1 MFFDEIIHGT
11 QYYRSPTPLPEEWEG
26 DIANLE
32 NFNLDTFQIRINW
45 RWNERVEGEYDFSDV
60 DRLMDLAEKYDR
72 KVIIKFLLECAPQY
86 VFDKYEG
93 TRIGPSGEQ
102 LRGGSH
108 GAFYGGWRPC
118 FTNPQ
123 VQAAAKR
130 FVEKVAERYADRK
143 NLILWNA
150 WNEIR
155 NRPIEDCF
163 CKHCRAGFG
172 KYLKKKFGS
181 IEKLNSFY
189 GAAEESFETINLPST
204 PHGFWDTF
212 EFKKYKGSED
222 LSDWLSFV
230 YDGIRKYDKKHP
242 IMAHVGFTSA
252 FQLSISDV
260 CDDYSVSKAVDFWGT
275 SVPCETAMNTHEKRL
290 DFMMLHDFLRSVD
303 KNYFIHEIYPGL
315 GMFKYTYDTPF
326 DMDFKT
332 YTSLAGGAK
341 GIVYWQYRAERVGHE
356 NDCAGIVRMDG
367 SPREVA
373 YAVGDFGADIKKNMK
388 YLTGAEVKD
397 AEIAIVFDFNSML
410 LSEIEDVCGPDFSFD
425 WSNPQFYY
433 RNAHA
438 GMYRLLRNYDY
449 AVDYVGVT
457 HPENFHKYKVLYF
470 PYYTMLDREIVPYLE
485 KFVANGGTVI
495 ADEGF
500 GMRQMNTWMQPYDID
515 CKPLFTSRMVE
526 RRFVGEDFAE
536 IDGELVRIRPY
547 RTHYRHEGGETLS
560 RWRDGSSAVQKFEFG
575 NGKIY
580 LSGFSIGYSY
590 YETNDKRLADF
601 VEKLIKDSGVEKNK
615 LSDTLGGIYE
625 KRLQNGD
632 FEIVHLFN
640 NNEEDKSFKLNGEI
654 VAFGGHG
661 ALQDGDALVPANS
674 MAYFV
679 IKKQSI

>member
-45 RWNERVEGEYDFSDV
+45 RWNERVEGVYDFSDV
-60 DRLMDLAEKYDR
+60 DRLMELAEKYNR

-86 VFDKYEG
+86 VFDKYDG
-93 TRIGPSGEQ
+93 TRIGPRGEQ

-155 NRPIEDCF
+155 NRPVEDCF

-172 KYLKKKFGS
+172 KYLEKKFGT
-181 IEKLNSFY
+181 IEALNSFY

-212 EFKKYKGSED
+212 EFKKYKGSEE
-222 LSDWLSFV
+222 LADWLRFV
-230 YDGIRKYDKKHP
+230 YDGIRKYDKTRP

-275 SVPCETAMNTHEKRL
+275 SIPCDTEMSTHSSRL

-315 GMFKYTYDTPF
+315 GMFKYKYDTPF

-332 YTSLAGGAK
+332 YISLAGGAK
-341 GIVYWQYRAERVGHE
+341 GLVYWQYRAERIGHE
-356 NDCAGIVRMDG
+356 QDCAGLVRMDG

-373 YAVGDFGADIKKNMK
+373 YKVGDFGADIKKNMK
-388 YLTGAEVKD
+388 YLAGAEVKD
-397 AEIAIVFDFNSML
+397 AQVAIVFDFNSML
-410 LSEIEDVCGPDFSFD
+410 LSEIEDVCGADFSFD
-425 WSNPQFYY
+425 WAAPQFYY

-438 GMYRLLRNYDY
+438 GIYRMLRNSDF

-457 HPENFHKYKVLYF
+457 RPEEFAKYKVLYF
-470 PYYTMLDREIVPYLE
+470 PYYTMLDPAVVPHLE
-485 KFVANGGTVI
+485 KFVENGGTII

-500 GMRQMNTWMQPYDID
+500 GMRQMNTWINPYDID
-515 CKPLFTSRMVE
+515 CKPLVDARMIE
-526 RRFVGEDFAE
+526 RRFVCEDFAE

-547 RTHYRHEGGETLS
+547 ITHYRFNGGETVAK
-560 RWRDGSSAVQKFEFG
+560 WRDGSSAAQRFDY
-575 NGKIY
+575 GKGRVY
-580 LSGFSIGYSY
+580 LFGFSTGYSY
-590 YETNDKRLADF
+590 YESGDARISAF
-601 VEKLIKDSGVEKNK
+601 VEKMLLEAGVEKNK
-615 LSDTLGGIYE
+615 LSRTLEGIYE
-625 KRLQNGD
+625 KRQRNGEY
-632 FEIVHLFN
+632 EIVYLFN
-640 NNEEDKSFKLNGEI
+640 NTDEEKSFDLEGEI
-654 VAFGGHG
+654 VALGGYG
-661 ALQDGDALVPANS
+661 SQNGGVGIVPAHS
-674 MAYFV
+674 MGYFV
-679 IKKQSI
+679 IKN

>member
-26 DIANLE
+26 DIANLD

-45 RWNERVEGEYDFSDV
+45 RWNERVEGVYDFSDV
-60 DRLMDLAEKYDR
+60 DRLMELAEKYNK

-93 TRIGPSGEQ
+93 WRIGPKGEQ

-118 FTNPQ
+118 FTNPH

-143 NLILWNA
+143 KLILWNA

-172 KYLKKKFGS
+172 KYLEKKFGT
-181 IEKLNSFY
+181 IEKLNAFY
-189 GAAEESFETINLPST
+189 GAAEDSFENIALPST
-204 PHGFWDTF
+204 PHGYWDTF
-212 EFKKYKGSED
+212 EFKKYKGSAD
-222 LSDWLSFV
+222 LYDWLRFV
-230 YDGIRKYDKKHP
+230 YDGIRKYDKERP

-260 CDDYSVSKAVDFWGT
+260 CDDYEVSKAVDFWGT
-275 SVPCETAMNTHEKRL
+275 SVPCDTEMKTHGQRL

-315 GMFKYTYDTPF
+315 GMFKYKYDTPF
-326 DMDFKT
+326 DMEFKT
-332 YTSLAGGAK
+332 YASLAGGAK
-341 GIVYWQYRAERVGHE
+341 GIVYWQYRAERLGHE
-356 NDCAGIVRMDG
+356 QDCAGLVRMDG

-373 YAVGDFGADIKKNMK
+373 YTVGDFGADIKKNMK
-388 YLTGAEVKD
+388 YLAGAEVKD
-397 AEIAIVFDFNSML
+397 ADVAIVFDFDSML

-425 WSNPQFYY
+425 FSAPQFYY

-438 GMYRLLRNYDY
+438 GLYRLFRNSDY
-449 AVDYVGVT
+449 AVDYVGAT
-457 HPENFHKYKVLYF
+457 RPEEWKKYKVLCF
-470 PYYTMLDREIVPYLE
+470 PYYTMLSPDILPYLE
-485 KFVANGGTVI
+485 DFVRNGGTVI

-515 CKPLFTSRMVE
+515 CKSLFTSRMVE

-536 IDGELVRIRPY
+536 IDGELIRIRPY
-547 RTHYRHEGGETLS
+547 RTHYRHEGGETVAT
-560 RWRDGSSAVQKFEFG
+560 WRDGSPAAQRFDIGEGSF
-575 NGKIY
+575 Y
-580 LSGFSIGYSY
+580 LLGFSSGYSY
-590 YETNDKRLADF
+590 YESEDSRLASFID
-601 VEKLIKDSGVEKNK
+601 KIASDAGAEKNK
-615 LSDTLGGIYE
+615 LSDTLGGVYE
-625 KRLQNGD
+625 KRLQNGKY
-632 FEIVHLFN
+632 EVIHLFN
-640 NNEEDKSFKLNGEI
+640 NTEEEKSFDLEREI
-654 VAFGGHG
+654 VAVGGHG
-661 ALQDGDALVPANS
+661 DVREGKAIVPSNS

-679 IKKQSI
+679 ISKE

>member
-1 MFFDEIIHGT
+1 MYFDEVIHGT

-26 DIANLE
+26 DIAKIGE
-32 NFNLDTFQIRINW
+32 FNLDTFQIRINW
-45 RWNERVEGEYDFSDV
+45 RWNERVEGVYDFSDV
-60 DRLMDLAEKYDR
+60 DRLMDLAEKYGR

-86 VFDKYEG
+86 VFDKYGG
-93 TRIGPSGEQ
+93 TRIGPRGEQ
-102 LRGGSH
+102 IRGGSH

-118 FTNPQ
+118 FTNPD

-143 NLILWNA
+143 CLILWNA

-172 KYLKKKFGS
+172 KYLKNKFGT
-181 IEKLNSFY
+181 IEKLNAFY
-189 GAAEESFETINLPST
+189 GAAEESFESINLPST
-204 PHGFWDTF
+204 PHGYWDTY

-222 LSDWLSFV
+222 LSDWLRFV
-230 YDGIRKYDKKHP
+230 YDGIRKYDKDRP

-275 SVPCETAMNTHEKRL
+275 SIPCDTEMSTHEQRL

-315 GMFKYTYDTPF
+315 GMFKYKYDTPF

-332 YTSLAGGAK
+332 YTSLSSGAK
-341 GIVYWQYRAERVGHE
+341 GIVYWQYRAERLGHE
-356 NDCAGIVRMDG
+356 QDCAGLVRMDG

-373 YAVGDFGADIKKNMK
+373 YAARDFGADIKKNMR
-388 YLTGAEVKD
+388 YLAGAEVKD

-410 LSEIEDVCGPDFSFD
+410 MSEIEDVCGADFSFD
-425 WSNPQFYY
+425 WANPQFYY

-438 GMYRLLRNYDY
+438 GMYRLLRNADY

-457 HPENFHKYKVLYF
+457 RPEEFKKYKVLYF
-470 PYYTMLDREIVPYLE
+470 PYYTMLDRKIVPYLE
-485 KFVANGGTVI
+485 EFVKNGGIVI

-526 RRFVGEDFAE
+526 RRFVCEDFAE
-536 IDGELVRIRPY
+536 IDGSLVRIRPY
-547 RTHYRHEGGETLS
+547 RTHYRHEGGETVAS
-560 RWRDGSSAVQKFEFG
+560 WQDGSPALQKFEFG
-575 NGKIY
+575 KGKIY
-580 LSGFSIGYSY
+580 LSGFSVGYSY
-590 YETNDKRLADF
+590 YESNDKRLSDL
-601 VEKLIKDSGVEKNK
+601 VEKMIADAGVEKNK
-615 LSDTLGGIYE
+615 LSDTLGGVYE
-625 KRLQNGD
+625 KRLENGD
-632 FEIVHLFN
+632 FEIIHLFN
-640 NNEEDKSFKLNGEI
+640 NTDEEKRFDLASKI
-654 VAFGGHG
+654 VAVGGYG
-661 ALQDGDALVPANS
+661 ALRGDEAVVPARS

-679 IKKQSI
+679 VEKRS

>member
-26 DIANLE
+26 DIAKIGE
-32 NFNLDTFQIRINW
+32 FNLDTFQIRINW
-45 RWNERVEGEYDFSDV
+45 RWNEKREGEYDFADV
-60 DRLMDLAEKYDR
+60 DRLMELAEKYNK

-93 TRIGPSGEQ
+93 TRIGPHGEE

-118 FTNPQ
+118 FTNPH

-172 KYLKKKFGS
+172 KYLKKKFGT
-181 IEKLNSFY
+181 IEKLNAFY
-189 GAAEESFETINLPST
+189 GAAEESFENIALPST

-212 EFKKYKGSED
+212 EFKKYKGSDD
-222 LSDWLSFV
+222 LSDWLRFV
-230 YDGIRKYDKKHP
+230 YDGIRKYDKERP

-275 SVPCETAMNTHEKRL
+275 SVPCDTEMRTHEQRL

-315 GMFKYTYDTPF
+315 GMFKYKYDTPF

-341 GIVYWQYRAERVGHE
+341 GIVYWQYRAERLGHE
-356 NDCAGIVRMDG
+356 QDCAGLVRMDG

-373 YAVGDFGADIKKNMK
+373 YAVRDFGADIKKNMQ
-388 YLTGAEVKD
+388 YLAGAEVKE
-397 AEIAIVFDFNSML
+397 AEVAIVFDFNSML
-410 LSEIEDVCGPDFSFD
+410 MSEIEDVCGADFSFD
-425 WSNPQFYY
+425 WANPQFYY

-438 GMYRLLRNYDY
+438 GMYRLLRNSDF

-457 HPENFHKYKVLYF
+457 RPEEFKKYKVLYF
-470 PYYTMLDREIVPYLE
+470 PYYTMLDPAVVPYLE
-485 KFVANGGTVI
+485 EFVRDGGTLI

-515 CKPLFTSRMVE
+515 CKPLFTARMQE
-526 RRFVGEDFAE
+526 RRFVCEDFAE

-547 RTHYRHEGGETLS
+547 RTHYRYEGGEAVAC
-560 RWRDGSSAVQKFEFG
+560 WRDGSSAVQKFELG
-575 NGKIY
+575 KGKIY
-580 LSGFSIGYSY
+580 FSGFSVGYSY

-601 VEKLIKDSGVEKNK
+601 VEKLLAEAGVTKNK

-625 KRLQNGD
+625 KRLQNGEY
-632 FEIVHLFN
+632 EIIHLFN
-640 NNEEDKSFKLNGEI
+640 NTQDEKSFDLEKCI
-654 VAFGGHG
+654 VAFGGYG
-661 ALQDGDALVPANS
+661 ELRDGKAVVPKES

-679 IKKQSI
+679 VK

>member
-26 DIANLE
+26 DIAKIGE
-32 NFNLDTFQIRINW
+32 YNLDTFQIRINW
-45 RWNERVEGEYDFSDV
+45 RWNERVEGVYDFSDV
-60 DRLMDLAEKYDR
+60 DRLMELAEKYNR

-93 TRIGPSGEQ
+93 MRIGPRGEQ

-118 FTNPQ
+118 FTNPH

-143 NLILWNA
+143 NIILWNA

-172 KYLKKKFGS
+172 KYLQKKFGT
-181 IEKLNSFY
+181 IEKLNAFY
-189 GAAEESFETINLPST
+189 GTAEESFESINLPST
-204 PHGFWDTF
+204 PHGFWDIF
-212 EFKKYKGSED
+212 EFKKYKGSDD
-222 LSDWLSFV
+222 LYDWLRFV
-230 YDGIRKYDKKHP
+230 YDGIRKYDKVRP

-260 CDDYSVSKAVDFWGT
+260 CDDYSVAKAVDFWGT
-275 SVPCETAMNTHEKRL
+275 SVPCDTDMDTHEKRL

-315 GMFKYTYDTPF
+315 GMFKKYDTPF
-326 DMDFKT
+326 DMDFKV
-332 YTSLAGGAK
+332 YASLAGGVK

-356 NDCAGIVRMDG
+356 QDCSGLTYMDG

-373 YAVGDFGADIKKNMK
+373 YTVGDFGADIKRNMK
-388 YLTGAEVKD
+388 YLVGAEVKEAD
-397 AEIAIVFDFNSML
+397 VAIVFDFNSML
-410 LSEIEDVCGPDFSFD
+410 MSEIEDVLGADFSFD
-425 WSNPQFYY
+425 WANPQFYY

-438 GMYRLLRNYDY
+438 GMYRLLRNSDY

-457 HPENFHKYKVLYF
+457 RPEEFAKYKVLYF
-470 PYYTMLDREIVPYLE
+470 PYYTMIEPDVVAYLE
-485 KFVANGGTVI
+485 EFVKNGGTII

-515 CKPLFTSRMVE
+515 CGQLFTSRMRE
-526 RRFVGEDFAE
+526 RRFVCEDFAE
-536 IDGELVRIRPY
+536 IDGALVRIRPY
-547 RTHYRHEGGETLS
+547 RTHYHHKGGETVAT
-560 RWRDGSSAVQKFEFG
+560 WCDGSSAVQKFELG
-575 NGKIY
+575 KGKIY
-580 LSGFSIGYSY
+580 LFGFSIGYSY

-601 VEKLIKDSGVEKNK
+601 AEKIMTEAGACKNK
-615 LSDTLGGIYE
+615 LSETLGGIYE
-625 KRLQNGD
+625 KRLQSD
-632 FEIVHLFN
+632 KYEIIHLFN
-640 NNEEDKSFKLNGEI
+640 NSDEEKSFDVEKPI
-654 VAFGGHG
+654 IAFGGHG
-661 ALQDGDALVPANS
+661 ELKDGKAIVPKMS
-674 MAYFV
+674 MGYFV
-679 IKKQSI
+679 VEK